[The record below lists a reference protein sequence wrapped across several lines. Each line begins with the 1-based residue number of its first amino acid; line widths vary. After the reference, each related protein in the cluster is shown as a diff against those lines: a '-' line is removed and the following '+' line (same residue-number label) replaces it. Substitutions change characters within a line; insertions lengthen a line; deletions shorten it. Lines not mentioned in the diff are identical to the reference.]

1 MVTTSPPLTT
11 WLLAMVSVSLGAA
24 AQVLM
29 KLGMSQPKF
38 RMPGDLHLVQ
48 AVLRIA
54 FDPYV
59 IAGLACYGISAAVWL
74 VVLTRMPLSLAY
86 PLVALAIVMVMVVS
100 ATFLGEP
107 MPIGRIAGS
116 ILVVCGVALIGLK
129 G

>member
-1 MVTTSPPLTT
+1 
-11 WLLAMVSVSLGAA
+11 MVSVTLGAA

-38 RMPGDLHLVQ
+38 RAPGDLPLVQ
-48 AVLRIA
+48 AVLKIA
-54 FDPYV
+54 LDPYV

-100 ATFLGEP
+100 AAFLGEP

-116 ILVVCGVALIGLK
+116 ILVVCGVAMIGLK

>member
-1 MVTTSPPLTT
+1 MTASPPLAI
-11 WLLAMVSVSLGAA
+11 WLLALFSVSLSAA

-29 KLGMSQPKF
+29 KLGMSQAKF
-38 RMPGDLHLVQ
+38 HGPSDLPLVQ
-48 AVLRIA
+48 AALKTA

-59 IAGLACYGISAAVWL
+59 IAGLACYGISAMVWL
-74 VVLTRMPLSLAY
+74 AVLSRMPLSLAY

-100 ATFLGEP
+100 AAFLGEP

-116 ILVVCGVALIGLK
+116 VLVVCGVALIGLK